1 MSSTNYIRHLSC
13 FYEKIMEDTKLNP
26 SHVSLYL
33 ALFQLWNTN
42 RFINP
47 FFVNKGDAMRLSKIG
62 SRSTYQRCIRDLD
75 TWKYIKY
82 QPSQNPLKS
91 SQIHLTKF
99 DPSTGLVVS
108 QVVGQALVSFSKHNK
123 QIETYKEEAPT
134 SKNEV
139 VLFFKEK
146 KWSVSE
152 AEKFYNY
159 YQALDWKINGNKKIK
174 KWKPVAENWML
185 KAAEFE
191 RNRTNKNQDKDSV
204 FDITDDHLKV
214 SNNKNYNEPL

>member
-1 MSSTNYIRHLSC
+1 
-13 FYEKIMEDTKLNP
+13 
-26 SHVSLYL
+26 
-33 ALFQLWNTN
+33 
-42 RFINP
+42 
-47 FFVNKGDAMRLSKIG
+47 MRLSKIG

-99 DPSTGLVVS
+99 EPSTGLVVS
-108 QVVGQALVSFSKHNK
+108 QVVGQAVDQVVGQALVSFSKHNK
-123 QIETYKEEAPT
+123 QRETYKEETPT

-191 RNRTNKNQDKDSV
+191 INRTIKNQDKDSV
-204 FDITDDHLKV
+204 LDISNDHLKV
-214 SNNKNYNEPL
+214 SKNKNYNEPL